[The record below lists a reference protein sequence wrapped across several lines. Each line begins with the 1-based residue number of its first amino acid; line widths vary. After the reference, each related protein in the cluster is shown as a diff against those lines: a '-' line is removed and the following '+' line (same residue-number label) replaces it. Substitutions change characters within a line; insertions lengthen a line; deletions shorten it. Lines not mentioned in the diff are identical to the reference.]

1 MPPIL
6 LGPRAN
12 ARSSIS
18 HCFCSDRVWNRRE
31 IKLLGFDWRQL
42 CGVVSLVASGPRDR
56 GVNENCFHWFE
67 LIELANEYAF
77 KLDRPRPGV
86 EGALSISC
94 GNSSHGRGVQ
104 SSNCRILTSLGQL
117 TCSSIHHF
125 IVLRVELRCS
135 IHFACALSRV
145 MPVMK
150 STQFL
155 LPRHLLLKRGL
166 LDLENIGSLRGGLD
180 LMVAWRADYLFITI
194 VFHGL

>member
-12 ARSSIS
+12 TRSCIS

-31 IKLLGFDWRQL
+31 IKLLSFDWRQL
-42 CGVVSLVASGPRDR
+42 CGVVALVASGPRD
-56 GVNENCFHWFE
+56 GSVNENCFHWLE
-67 LIELANEYAF
+67 LIELADEYAF

-104 SSNCRILTSLGQL
+104 SSNSRILGSLGQL
-117 TCSSIHHF
+117 ACSSIHHF
-125 IVLRVELRCS
+125 VVFRVEFRS
-135 IHFACALSRV
+135 FIHFARALSRV

-150 STQFL
+150 TTQFL

-166 LDLENIGSLRGGLD
+166 LDLKNIGSLRGGLD
-180 LMVAWRADYLFITI
+180 LMVAWRADYLLITS